1 MVSNRQERI
10 EARLTAEQREII
22 ARAATL
28 EGLSTSSFV
37 VQRALASAAQTV
49 EQHEVVRLSAGDGR
63 RIAEALLDP
72 PEPTEALIEAVR
84 QYRQSMSG

>member
-37 VQRALASAAQTV
+37 VQRAMAPAA
-49 EQHEVVRLSAGDGR
+49 
-63 RIAEALLDP
+63 
-72 PEPTEALIEAVR
+72 
-84 QYRQSMSG
+84 

>member
-1 MVSNRQERI
+1 MIANRQERF
-10 EARLTAEQREII
+10 EARITADQRGLI

-49 EQHEVVRLSAGDGR
+49 EQHEVVRLSEYDSR
-63 RIAEALLDP
+63 CIAEALIDP
-72 PEPTEALIEAVR
+72 PEPTEVVR

>member
-49 EQHEVVRLSAGDGR
+49 EQHEVVRLS
-63 RIAEALLDP
+63 
-72 PEPTEALIEAVR
+72 
-84 QYRQSMSG
+84 

>member
-1 MVSNRQERI
+1 MIANRQERF
-10 EARLTAEQREII
+10 EARITADQRGLI

-49 EQHEVVRLSAGDGR
+49 EQHEVVRLS
-63 RIAEALLDP
+63 
-72 PEPTEALIEAVR
+72 
-84 QYRQSMSG
+84 